1 MSDDEQLENLPLDQP
16 RPPVGPEDTIPFEDD
31 PDEPSSS

>member
-1 MSDDEQLENLPLDQP
+1 MSDDQEPNESVDQP
-16 RPPVGPEDTIPFEDD
+16 RPPVGPDDTIPFEDD